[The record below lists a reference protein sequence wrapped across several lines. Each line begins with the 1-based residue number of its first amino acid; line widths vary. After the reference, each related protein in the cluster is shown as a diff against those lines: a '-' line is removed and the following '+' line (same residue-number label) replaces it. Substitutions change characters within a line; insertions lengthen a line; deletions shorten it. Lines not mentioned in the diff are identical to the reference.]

1 MNHEILVKVPGYS
14 EIMAWPINIAPIKL
28 GSKRSGISFMETM
41 TSHIHGHDEQFT
53 HIGGVTILWKI
64 L

>member
-14 EIMAWPINIAPIKL
+14 EIMAWLINIAPIKL

-41 TSHIHGHDEQFT
+41 TSHRHGHDE
-53 HIGGVTILWKI
+53 
-64 L
+64 